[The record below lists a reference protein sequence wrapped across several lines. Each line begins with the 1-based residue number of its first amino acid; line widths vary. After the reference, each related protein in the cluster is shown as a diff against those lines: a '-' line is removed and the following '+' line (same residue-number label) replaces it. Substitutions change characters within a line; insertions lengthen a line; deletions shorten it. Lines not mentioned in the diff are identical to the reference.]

1 MHRCRDKNKK
11 YCHSLFQTGEP
22 NSAPGSLQE
31 EPQIQKGL
39 DSRSTDDFLGHFTAF
54 IKPENGSSLTS
65 VPNPTPQSLK
75 SKPAH
80 VTHRETNLAEPP
92 PHKQGIR
99 PENQFCCLVCDF
111 HFSTFKSLN
120 RHQTKKHG
128 PEFARMQKK
137 ILFARETVGKK
148 SNGLGADVEA
158 TKRTNEKGKSSD
170 QSEMREED
178 SHKNENGADNKE
190 AVLEA
195 AGDAKSS
202 EAQGVSGSPEAATT
216 DQSSKVSQGGSGY
229 SNPEIKE
236 ECEQLSELTSEQFS
250 LTPRLVPPKIK
261 CKFCPTE
268 FRYQCELRLH
278 TLKHTGA
285 RPHHCDVCGKAF
297 RLLGILNRL
306 KREHTGE
313 MPYACGQCN
322 QKFQDSTVLNRH
334 IRTEHKVKEGQ
345 GMRSRAVKSNRSR
358 RARHYDPTASKD
370 EQADGTQAEEGAI
383 RVKVEAADGSTA
395 QTNISPMAGS
405 TAQTN
410 ISPMAGSTAQTNISP
425 MAGSTAQTNISP
437 MAGSAADLKSARQG
451 EEEDGKQTFRCQ
463 VCSAL
468 FPCTRSFAQ
477 HMKLHPEVTD
487 VHRCPRCDRSFRYA
501 RDYYA
506 HMRSVHGMQLFVCP
520 DCGKTYKQSTTLKEH
535 RLKHS
540 GQRPFLCESCGRT
553 YIRANDLRRHE
564 RLHTNDRAFRCRVC
578 GNTYL
583 QLTHLINHRR
593 SHTGERQRDSYFCA
607 VIFSRRPAS
616 T

>member
-1 MHRCRDKNKK
+1 MHRCRDKNDK
-11 YCHSLFQTGEP
+11 YCHSLFQNGEP

-31 EPQIQKGL
+31 EPQSQKGL
-39 DSRSTDDFLGHFTAF
+39 DSRSTDDLLGHFTAF

-80 VTHRETNLAEPP
+80 TSHREKNLAEPP
-92 PHKQGIR
+92 PHMQGIR
-99 PENQFCCLVCDF
+99 PENQFCCVVCDF

-120 RHQTKKHG
+120 RHQIKKHG

-137 ILFARETVGKK
+137 MLFARETVGKI
-148 SNGLGADVEA
+148 SNGLGTDVEA
-158 TKRTNEKGKSSD
+158 TKRTSEKGKSSD

-178 SHKNENGADNKE
+178 CHKNENGADDNE
-190 AVLEA
+190 AVSEA
-195 AGDAKSS
+195 AGDDKSS
-202 EAQGVSGSPEAATT
+202 EAQGVGGSPKEAAAT
-216 DQSSKVSQGGSGY
+216 DQSSKVSQGCSGY

-236 ECEQLSELTSEQFS
+236 REQLSESTSEQFS
-250 LTPRLVPPKIK
+250 LTPRLIPPKVK
-261 CKFCPTE
+261 CKFCPAE

-278 TLKHTGA
+278 TLKHTGV
-285 RPHHCDVCGKAF
+285 RPHRCNICGKAF
-297 RLLGILNRL
+297 RLLGILNRH

-313 MPYACGQCN
+313 TPYACGQCD

-345 GMRSRAVKSNRSR
+345 GTRSRAMKSNRCR
-358 RARHYDPTASKD
+358 RARRYGPTASED
-370 EQADGTQAEEGAI
+370 EREDSTQVEEGAI
-383 RVKVEAADGSTA
+383 KIKAEAAEGSTA
-395 QTNISPMAGS
+395 QTDISPTAGLAAGS
-405 TAQTN
+405 
-410 ISPMAGSTAQTNISP
+410 
-425 MAGSTAQTNISP
+425 
-437 MAGSAADLKSARQG
+437 KSARQG

-477 HMKLHPEVTD
+477 HMKLHPEVKD
-487 VHRCPRCDRSFRYA
+487 VHRCPRCDRSFRYI

-506 HMRSVHGMQLFVCP
+506 HVHSVHGMQLFACP
-520 DCGKTYKQSTTLKEH
+520 DCGKTYKQSTSLNEH

-540 GQRPFLCESCGRT
+540 GQRPFMCESCGRT

-593 SHTGERQRDSYFCA
+593 SHTGEKQRDSCFCA
-607 VIFSRRPAS
+607 VVSSRRPAS